1 MDKKKPIIIYQGRT
15 GYYRENNYVQ
25 HIILK
30 ALSQGITDPNELRR
44 ISGLGKVAEVYR
56 TLDKMAL
63 RKEYHQALAKAE
75 IDFDFIVTG
84 IKNLASTSE
93 SDKVKLASF
102 QTLMKSLGLD
112 KYDKQEESGRGWEEV
127 IMDASEN
134 GENKVIIADYEVNVP
149 EVPTAELKRRE
160 DEKKFADELYEGRN

>member
-1 MDKKKPIIIYQGRT
+1 MNEKKPIIMYQGRT

-30 ALSQGITDPNELRR
+30 ALSQGITDPKELRR

-63 RKEYHQALAKAE
+63 RKEYHEALGKAG

-84 IKNLASTSE
+84 IKDLASNSE
-93 SDKVKLASF
+93 SDVVKLASF

-112 KYDKQEESGRGWEEV
+112 KYDKQEESGKSWEEV
-127 IMDASEN
+127 IMDASEDTD
-134 GENKVIIADYEVNVP
+134 NKVLIADYEVNVP
-149 EVPTAELKRRE
+149 VVPEAEMKRRE

>member
-1 MDKKKPIIIYQGRT
+1 MYQGRT

-63 RKEYHQALAKAE
+63 RKEYHIALQNAE
-75 IDFDFIVTG
+75 IDFDFIVNG
-84 IKNLASTSE
+84 IKSLAVTSD
-93 SDKVKLASF
+93 SDVVKLSAF
-102 QTLMKSLGLD
+102 QTILKSVGLD
-112 KYDKQEESGRGWEEV
+112 KYDKQESAGSSWEEA
-127 IMDASEN
+127 IMIASE
-134 GENKVIIADYEVNVP
+134 GEEDKTVIEDYEVNVP
-149 EVPTAELKRRE
+149 EVPEAEMKRRE